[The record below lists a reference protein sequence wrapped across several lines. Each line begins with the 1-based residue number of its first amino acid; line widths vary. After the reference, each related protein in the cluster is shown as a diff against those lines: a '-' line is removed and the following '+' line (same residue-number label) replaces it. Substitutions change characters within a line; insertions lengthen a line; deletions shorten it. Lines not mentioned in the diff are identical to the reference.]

1 MMKHNFRIFR
11 MILKRTH
18 TGKIALSFI
27 ICFFV
32 CAALIQIAEPSI
44 TTYGESLWYSYVAVA
59 TIGFGDFAAVT
70 AIGRILTVFISL
82 HATLFLAII
91 PAIFVSYYMEVI
103 HRREKESV
111 SVMLDKL
118 EHLPEMS
125 KEELQAI
132 ADKIKK
138 IK

>member
-1 MMKHNFRIFR
+1 MRTLRILW

-18 TGKIALSFI
+18 TIKICISFAV
-27 ICFFV
+27 CFFA
-32 CAALIQIAEPSI
+32 CAGIIQSVEPDI
-44 TTYGESLWYSYVAVA
+44 TTYGESLWYCYVACA

-82 HATLFLAII
+82 HATVFLAMI
-91 PAIFVSYYMEVI
+91 PAIVVSYYLEVV

-111 SVMLDKL
+111 SIMLDKL

-132 ADKIKK
+132 SDKIKS

>member
-1 MMKHNFRIFR
+1 MHNIRVLW

-18 TGKIALSFI
+18 TTKIAFSYVIL
-27 ICFFV
+27 FFV
-32 CAALIQIAEPSI
+32 VAALIQVVEPAISS
-44 TTYGESLWYSYVAVA
+44 YGESLWYCYVACA

-82 HATLFLAII
+82 HATLFLAMI
-91 PAIFVSYYMEVI
+91 PAIVVSYYLEVV

-111 SVMLDKL
+111 SVILDKL

-132 ADKIKK
+132 SDKIKK

>member
-1 MMKHNFRIFR
+1 MRTLRILW

-18 TGKIALSFI
+18 TIKVCISFAV
-27 ICFFV
+27 CFFV
-32 CAALIQIAEPSI
+32 GAAIIQGVEPDI
-44 TTYGESLWYSYVAVA
+44 TTYGESIWYCYVACA

-70 AIGRILTVFISL
+70 ATGRILTVFLSI
-82 HATLFLAII
+82 HATVFLAMI
-91 PAIFVSYYMEVI
+91 PAIVVSYYMEVI

-111 SVMLDKL
+111 SIILDKL

-132 ADKIKK
+132 SDKIKK

>member
-1 MMKHNFRIFR
+1 MRTLRILW

-18 TGKIALSFI
+18 TIKVCISFAI
-27 ICFFV
+27 SFFV
-32 CAALIQIAEPSI
+32 CASIIQAVEPNI
-44 TTYGESLWYSYVAVA
+44 TTYGESLWYCYVACA
-59 TIGFGDFAAVT
+59 TIGFGDFAAATVL
-70 AIGRILTVFISL
+70 GRILTVFISL
-82 HATLFLAII
+82 HATIFLAMI
-91 PAIFVSYYMEVI
+91 PAIVVSYYLEVV

-111 SVMLDKL
+111 SILLDKL

-125 KEELQAI
+125 KEDLQKI

>member
-1 MMKHNFRIFR
+1 MRALRIFL

-18 TGKIALSFI
+18 TIKICVSFI
-27 ICFFV
+27 ACFFAS
-32 CAALIQIAEPSI
+32 AAVIQAVEPDI
-44 TTYGESLWYSYVAVA
+44 TTYGESLWYCYVACA

-82 HATLFLAII
+82 HATVVLAMI
-91 PAIFVSYYMEVI
+91 PAIVVSYYLEVVQ
-103 HRREKESV
+103 RREKESV
-111 SVMLDKL
+111 SIMLDKL